1 MLVGLVVVSYYF
13 EIGSS
18 GVRDWRASSIVFA
31 FRGFLRSSAGI
42 PPGFLPPVALIRVP
56 ANLRGILSA
65 SASLSRCPRA
75 SLSSLSSLRATSTG
89 TQYLPLI
96 TPFMNLMANASVS
109 GVGRVFILE
118 NLPCDEPTG
127 YGGYAPLIAAE
138 MVLEWDF
145 FFLLCGGDCSSVN
158 LPAG

>member
-1 MLVGLVVVSYYF
+1 MQRGYLC
-13 EIGSS
+13 
-18 GVRDWRASSIVFA
+18 VFWHCFYWLA
-31 FRGFLRSSAGI
+31 ESVFGA
-42 PPGFLPPVALIRVP
+42 
-56 ANLRGILSA
+56 
-65 SASLSRCPRA
+65 LSRPVDGLC
-75 SLSSLSSLRATSTG
+75 
-89 TQYLPLI
+89 
-96 TPFMNLMANASVS
+96 
-109 GVGRVFILE
+109 VGCVFILE